1 MVTPHEFVSNSRNF
15 SIPHVFVMYAVSESK
30 SHESV
35 MFGSDSRTGDMM
47 SIQMIGAEEV
57 AKALNTSKGY
67 AYKVIRKLNDE
78 MEEGMLVVKGKVS
91 ADYFAERYFGKDGGR
106 DVR

>member
-1 MVTPHEFVSNSRNF
+1 MVTPHEFVSSSRNF

-47 SIQMIGAEEV
+47 STQMIGAEEV

>member
-15 SIPHVFVMYAVSESK
+15 SIPHAFVMYAVSESK

-47 SIQMIGAEEV
+47 STQMIGAEEV

>member
-1 MVTPHEFVSNSRNF
+1 
-15 SIPHVFVMYAVSESK
+15 MYAVSESK

-47 SIQMIGAEEV
+47 STQMIGAEEV

-91 ADYFAERYFGKDGGR
+91 ADCFAERYFGKDGGR

>member
-47 SIQMIGAEEV
+47 STQMIGAEEI